1 MNKKYN
7 FETEKKRIFKKNR
20 NKNSHKTDKI

>member
-7 FETEKKRIFKKNR
+7 FGTEKRGHLRKNR